1 MLDLHRLHIQD
12 SIALFDLFS
21 PLYGPNPLFP
31 EATGRLSLLSTPTV
45 TRLFEMG
52 PPLQL
57 LQDPIAKHQSL
68 EEANRP
74 FHPTIADNHL

>member
-1 MLDLHRLHIQD
+1 
-12 SIALFDLFS
+12 
-21 PLYGPNPLFP
+21 LYCPNPLFA

-52 PPLQL
+52 PPLQV
-57 LQDPIAKHQSL
+57 LQDPIAEHQSL

-74 FHPTIADNHL
+74 FHPAVADSHL